1 MALYLRFHQV
11 RTRSFSCPIDLSAV
25 VVDVEFVAVVAA
37 AAAAAVEIAA
47 SSSDEFLPCQSY
59 LERAWPSS

>member
-1 MALYLRFHQV
+1 
-11 RTRSFSCPIDLSAV
+11 V

>member
-25 VVDVEFVAVVAA
+25 VVDVEFVAVLA

-47 SSSDEFLPCQSY
+47 SSSDVFLPCQRY